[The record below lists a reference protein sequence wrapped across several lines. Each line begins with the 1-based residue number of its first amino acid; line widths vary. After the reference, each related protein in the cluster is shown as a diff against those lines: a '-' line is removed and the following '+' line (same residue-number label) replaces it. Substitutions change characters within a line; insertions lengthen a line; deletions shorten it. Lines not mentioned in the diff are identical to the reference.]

1 MAGPKPRATPATV
14 VEVADEGGVVILSD
28 DPVNS
33 LTVDG
38 LPMGVLKDAN
48 KQTAAQIVEMFKEK
62 APGTPRENWFVLVG
76 IYGLGKLNASAAG
89 AAIRGSVQR
98 RYGGD
103 IGTDLTWRNHLVDQ
117 GQHARHLL
125 IQLATRFGKL
135 QRTIDKQQETV
146 YQQQKTIQ
154 KLVEER
160 QQGLTGHNQDA
171 SQTVDYDEEMEK
183 WARYYGYGDEDED

>member
-62 APGTPRENWFVLVG
+62 APGTPREVHDNILS

>member
-1 MAGPKPRATPATV
+1 MWDKQVRGPWWYNITY
-14 VEVADEGGVVILSD
+14 
-28 DPVNS
+28 
-33 LTVDG
+33 
-38 LPMGVLKDAN
+38 
-48 KQTAAQIVEMFKEK
+48 
-62 APGTPRENWFVLVG
+62 ENWFVLVG

>member
-1 MAGPKPRATPATV
+1 MWDKQVRGPWWYNITY
-14 VEVADEGGVVILSD
+14 
-28 DPVNS
+28 
-33 LTVDG
+33 
-38 LPMGVLKDAN
+38 
-48 KQTAAQIVEMFKEK
+48 
-62 APGTPRENWFVLVG
+62 ENWFVLVG

-89 AAIRGSVQR
+89 AAIR
-98 RYGGD
+98 
-103 IGTDLTWRNHLVDQ
+103 VDQ

-135 QRTIDKQQETV
+135 QRTIDK
-146 YQQQKTIQ
+146 QQKTIQ

>member
-33 LTVDG
+33 LTVDD

-62 APGTPRENWFVLVG
+62 APGTPREQ
-76 IYGLGKLNASAAG
+76 K
-89 AAIRGSVQR
+89 
-98 RYGGD
+98 
-103 IGTDLTWRNHLVDQ
+103 
-117 GQHARHLL
+117 
-125 IQLATRFGKL
+125 
-135 QRTIDKQQETV
+135 TV
-146 YQQQKTIQ
+146 YQQQETIR
-154 KLVEER
+154 KLVKER